1 MLHCIYTEKR
11 MQNFNPNAG
20 NQNNPL
26 KKYFRQAKLHITLP
40 SEYNFYP
47 PGSIEIPES
56 GELEVFSMT
65 AKDELSFK
73 TPDALLNGQATVD
86 VIQSC
91 IPAIKNAWIMPS
103 IDIDAALVAI
113 RMATYGETLTMTTKV
128 PVTGEER
135 DYELNLRE
143 VLDNFSNL
151 KYENVV
157 QSGEL
162 TIYLRPL
169 TYQEFTKN
177 ALKTF
182 EEQRIFNL
190 VNDESISDEDK
201 LQAFTNSFT
210 KLTQLTVDMIVQGI
224 DKIVV
229 GEEEVTNRDHI
240 TDFMKNA
247 DKDFFNHVMQHLN
260 TQKEKYTI
268 KPLEVST
275 SPEDI
280 AKGAPAT
287 FKIPITF
294 DQSNFFASGS

>member
-151 KYENVV
+151 RYENVV

-260 TQKEKYTI
+260 TQKEKYSI

>member
-1 MLHCIYTEKR
+1 
-11 MQNFNPNAG
+11 MQKFNPNAG
-20 NQNNPL
+20 NENNPL
-26 KKYFRQAKLHITLP
+26 KKYFRKAKLHVTLP
-40 SEYNFYP
+40 SEDKFYP
-47 PGSIEIPES
+47 PGSIDVPET

-86 VIQSC
+86 VVQSC

-113 RMATYGETLTMTTKV
+113 RMATYGESLTMTTKV

-135 DYELNLRE
+135 EYELNLRE
-143 VLDNFSNL
+143 VLDEFSNL
-151 KYENVV
+151 VYENVV
-157 QSGEL
+157 TAGDL
-162 TIYLRPL
+162 TIFLRPL

-229 GEEEVTNRDHI
+229 GEEEVTNIDHI
-240 TDFMKNA
+240 QDFMKNA
-247 DKDFFNHVMQHLN
+247 DKDFFNNVMEHLN
-260 TQKEKYTI
+260 AQKDKYTI
-268 KPLEVST
+268 KPMEVQST
-275 SPEDI
+275 PEDI
-280 AKGAPAT
+280 EAGTPAT
-287 FKIPITF
+287 FLIPITF
-294 DQSNFFASGS
+294 DQSNLFASGS

>member
-1 MLHCIYTEKR
+1 
-11 MQNFNPNAG
+11 MQSFNPNAG
-20 NQNNPL
+20 NQDNPL
-26 KKYFRQAKLHITLP
+26 KKYFRQAKLHVTLP
-40 SEYNFYP
+40 SEYKFYP
-47 PGSIEIPES
+47 PGTIDVPET

-86 VIQSC
+86 VIESC
-91 IPAIKNAWIMPS
+91 IPAIKNAWLMPS

-113 RMATYGETLTMTTKV
+113 RMATYGEMLTMSTKV

-143 VLDNFSNL
+143 VLDDFANL
-151 KYENVV
+151 QYENTVH
-157 QSGEL
+157 SGDL

-224 DKIVV
+224 DTIVV
-229 GEEEVTNRDHI
+229 GEEQVTNRQHI
-240 TDFMKNA
+240 EDFMKNA
-247 DKDFFNHVMQHLN
+247 DKDFFNHVMDHLN
-260 TQKEKYTI
+260 AQKEKYTI

-280 AKGAPAT
+280 AKGAPAS